1 MEHDDPLAAVVEHLV
16 RSTTM
21 GPAVA
26 RRVVEEVVAFLDEPV
41 EALVRRRHRELQRQG
56 LANAEIYRRI
66 VVEVAARPVAA
77 PPLTERQVRRTIYG

>member
-1 MEHDDPLAAVVEHLV
+1 MEHDDPLAAVVDHLV

-21 GPAVA
+21 TPDMS

-41 EALVRRRHRELQRQG
+41 EAIVRRRHRELQNRG
-56 LANAEIYRRI
+56 LANAEIFRRI
-66 VVEVAARPVAA
+66 VAEVAARPVAA